1 MQTIQDIRNKFPE
14 YSDLSDQQLADGLH
28 QKFYSD
34 MPIDEYYKKIGFK
47 PEKLS
52 GKEIAIDY
60 LKSLESGVYKGASY
74 IPGFLGDIEELGERF
89 LPDWMTTPVQELVT
103 GKKVDPISFPTSQ
116 QIRAKAA
123 EYIPQLEQVGEYQP
137 QTKFG
142 EYIQTGL
149 EFATPGL
156 ASKTKAARRFGFG
169 LGLGGGGLYETVESI
184 SGSPGV
190 ATGVTVPA
198 MLLSGFL
205 AGPSTAAKLAERSL
219 KGVDEKQIADAIKL
233 EDAARIAGVKLLP
246 GETLDNK
253 MVAQLTEDVLKS
265 DQGSAYIYEAIKNRP
280 KEVESLVNKQA
291 DLISKM
297 PESQREVFKM
307 ISETAKESIKTA
319 RKTRTNKAQE
329 AGYKLADTE
338 SLPPELIFD
347 VIDGIENI
355 PAPRTGPSRKK
366 LNQIKEQLIAKKIK
380 DKETG
385 DVTIIPETNIN
396 NLSSTYKQFRK
407 EVDASNK
414 DLVTGGD
421 RFVLQ
426 DLRPK
431 LFNSDETGALDMLGS
446 ALNTNKNFA
455 DANKKYAELTKTLVD
470 VVETNVLPLSKKNL
484 NYTKI
489 EKFVFDPKNAKKSDI
504 KETFEALN
512 KQNPRATMEIANVYF
527 RNAIE
532 NSIGLN
538 KKGADMAEGFDFVKE
553 LLGKKGKKRENF
565 LTVLDHVA
573 DAHNVNR
580 KDYKVGFENMISI
593 LERVGRISN
602 INKPGFD
609 VKGIAAR
616 TLVKDLAL
624 AKTFNPLVRL
634 SSKYAE
640 LKAGNSLDVL
650 GNVMMNEQS
659 TKLLVELGKTNPQ
672 SKAAINKLVQII
684 DSVSPFVERTN
695 QPILQEQMTLQE
707 EQIPLQ

>member
-1 MQTIQDIRNKFPE
+1 
-14 YSDLSDQQLADGLH
+14 
-28 QKFYSD
+28 
-34 MPIDEYYKKIGFK
+34 
-47 PEKLS
+47 
-52 GKEIAIDY
+52 
-60 LKSLESGVYKGASY
+60 
-74 IPGFLGDIEELGERF
+74 
-89 LPDWMTTPVQELVT
+89 
-103 GKKVDPISFPTSQ
+103 
-116 QIRAKAA
+116 
-123 EYIPQLEQVGEYQP
+123 
-137 QTKFG
+137 
-142 EYIQTGL
+142 
-149 EFATPGL
+149 
-156 ASKTKAARRFGFG
+156 
-169 LGLGGGGLYETVESI
+169 
-184 SGSPGV
+184 
-190 ATGVTVPA
+190 
-198 MLLSGFL
+198 
-205 AGPSTAAKLAERSL
+205 
-219 KGVDEKQIADAIKL
+219 
-233 EDAARIAGVKLLP
+233 
-246 GETLDNK
+246 

-307 ISETAKESIKTA
+307 ISETAKESVITA
-319 RKTRTNKAQE
+319 KNTRTNKAQE
-329 AGYKLADTE
+329 AGYKVADTE

-355 PAPRTGPSRKK
+355 KAPRTGPSSKK
-366 LNQIKEQLIAKKIK
+366 LNEIKEQLIAKKIK

-489 EKFVFDPKNAKKSDI
+489 EKFVFDSKNAKKSDI